1 MTTVAVMQPYFV
13 PYAGYF
19 RLFAAA
25 DIVVS
30 FDCVQFPRRGWVHRN
45 RFLTASGETAW
56 LTLPLRKVARDTL
69 IRDLAFQED
78 AAKRLDAAIGRFPML
93 LQARKERNPILQR
106 VLELGSDGVAAYL
119 SQLVDDI
126 SRRLGFERKT
136 LRSSTLCISPDLKAQ
151 DRVIAI
157 VKKMEAGR
165 YINPPGGRALYDRN
179 TFAQHGIDLK
189 FLTPYTGS
197 NESILSRM
205 LTEPLSNIS
214 EDIAREAVLVS

>member
-1 MTTVAVMQPYFV
+1 MQPYFV

-25 DIVVS
+25 DIVVT

-45 RFLTASGETAW
+45 RFATASGESAW
-56 LTLPLRKVARDTL
+56 LALPLRKVARETL
-69 IRDLAFQED
+69 IRDLTFQED
-78 AAKRLDAAIGRFPML
+78 AEKRLDTAIDRFPML
-93 LQARKERNPILQR
+93 VQARKERNPLLQR
-106 VLELGSDGVAAYL
+106 VLDLGSEGVTAYL
-119 SQLVDDI
+119 SQLVHDI
-126 SRRLGFERKT
+126 SRTLGFERKT
-136 LRSSTLCISPDLKAQ
+136 LPSSSLRISPDLKAQ

-157 VKKMEAGR
+157 VKRIEGAR

-197 NESILSRM
+197 TESILSRM
-205 LTEPLSNIS
+205 LTEPLSKIS
-214 EDIAREAVLVS
+214 ADIARETVLVS